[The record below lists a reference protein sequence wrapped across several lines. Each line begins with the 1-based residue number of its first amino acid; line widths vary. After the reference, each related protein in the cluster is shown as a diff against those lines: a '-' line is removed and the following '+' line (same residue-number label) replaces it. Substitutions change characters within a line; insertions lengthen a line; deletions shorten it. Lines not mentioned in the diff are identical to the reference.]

1 MNSNKQSKHNQDS
14 YFFLF
19 GRNPFDIG
27 WVEIPAISMEEAT
40 EIFHRAYPD
49 PDICLFNSDITAE
62 RWTDKGY
69 INHGTIKSELTQA
82 PQSLAE
88 RAKGKM
94 GKVKGQVIH
103 DPPRRL

>member
-1 MNSNKQSKHNQDS
+1 MDSIKQSKHNQDGSKVVDS

-27 WVEIPAISMEEAT
+27 WVEIQAISIDEAK

-49 PDICLFNSDITAE
+49 PDICLFNTDVTAE

-69 INHGTIKSELTQA
+69 INHGTIESELPPA
-82 PQSLAE
+82 PQSLTE
-88 RAKGKM
+88 RT
-94 GKVKGQVIH
+94 
-103 DPPRRL
+103 

>member
-1 MNSNKQSKHNQDS
+1 MNSNKQSKLNQDSSKVVDS

-27 WVEIPAISMEEAT
+27 WVEIPAISMEEAK

-49 PDICLFNSDITAE
+49 PDICLFNSDVTAE

-69 INHGTIKSELTQA
+69 INHGTIKSELTQP

-88 RAKGKM
+88 RAKEKAGKA
-94 GKVKGQVIH
+94 
-103 DPPRRL
+103 RRL